1 MLERDVVMSGEPL
14 SRRSFLTAVAG
25 GAGLALLASA
35 CSSSSHSTATNMPA
49 TVPASAAAAAQRANG
64 ALEERVTSH
73 LFRGAVLVAQRGQV
87 LFSRGYDW
95 ADVGRRVPNTPQ
107 MRFRI
112 GSITKQFTAM
122 AILLLQER
130 GSLHVQDSLKSHLPN
145 CPQAWGSI
153 TLQHLLTMTSGIPD
167 YTSLPAYQSLS
178 TVPHTDEQSIATFRD
193 RPLDFAPGSK
203 WAYSNSNY
211 ALLGSIVQLVS
222 RMSWEEF
229 LQSNI
234 LTPLHMVD
242 TGVST
247 RAHTPPQLAVGY
259 SSWTQEAFF
268 EWSSFGD
275 GSMYSTVLDL
285 YRWDQEVTNPHPT
298 LVPASTLQQM
308 FTPYAHTEASA
319 GPHSEAYGYGWF
331 IGYEGSQ
338 REIEHTGEI
347 SGFLSSNQLYPDDR
361 LTVIVLS
368 NLTTDSGL
376 RTLTSFLAG
385 TFLGFPDC
393 ATYYDPC
400 SEL

>member
-1 MLERDVVMSGEPL
+1 MSGEPL

-25 GAGLALLASA
+25 GAGLALLANA
-35 CSSSSHSTATNMPA
+35 CSGASHSTATNTPA
-49 TVPASAAAAAQRANG
+49 TVPASAAAAALCAAA
-64 ALEERVTSH
+64 ALEDQVASQQ
-73 LFRGAVLVAQRGQV
+73 FRGSVLVAQRGQV
-87 LFSRGYDW
+87 LFSQGYDW
-95 ADVGRRVPNTPQ
+95 ADLGRRVPNSPQ
-107 MRFRI
+107 TRFRI
-112 GSITKQFTAM
+112 ASITKQFTAL

-130 GSLHVQDSLKSHLPN
+130 GSLHVQDALKSHLPN
-145 CPQAWGSI
+145 CPQAWNSI

-167 YTSLPAYQSLS
+167 YVNFPPYQRLS

-193 RPLDFAPGSK
+193 TPLDFAPGSK

-211 ALLGSIVQLVS
+211 ALLGYLVQLVS
-222 RMSWEEF
+222 GMSWEEF

-234 LTPLHMVD
+234 LTPLHMGD

-247 RAHTPPQLAVGY
+247 RARTPPQLALGY
-259 SSWTQEAFF
+259 ASWTQEACF
-268 EWSSFGD
+268 EWASFGD
-275 GSMYSTVLDL
+275 GSLYSTVLDL
-285 YRWDQEVTNPHPT
+285 YRWDQEVTSPHPT
-298 LVPASTLQQM
+298 LVSASTLRQM

-319 GPHSEAYGYGWF
+319 GPRSEAYGYGWF

-347 SGFLSSNQLYPDDR
+347 SGFLSSNQLYPDDS

-368 NLTTDSGL
+368 NLETDAGL